1 MEVVDGLAT
10 LNVLT
15 LNAGSSSLKF
25 GVYAVEGDRTRK
37 LQASSVKVEPTAEA
51 FGEAARAATSQV
63 LASGIDVSVVGHRAV
78 FGGAEDLPTI
88 AAPALLDRLEGFAR
102 LDPLHA
108 PGALACL
115 REALRQLPDR
125 PQVVCFDTAFFREMP
140 ESARRLPIPV
150 GDDALLRRY
159 GFHGLSY
166 EYVRDALG
174 DELRG
179 RALIAH
185 LGSGASLAAL
195 RDGRPIDTTM
205 GFSSLGGV
213 LMASRP
219 GDLDPGVLLY
229 LIEERG
235 LSVGDLRTMLE
246 TASGLRAIAGG
257 EGDLR
262 RLLER
267 PHDVRSRAAV
277 DAFVASVVKAVGALS
292 AMLGG
297 LDTLVFTGG
306 VGEHL
311 PEIRARIMR
320 ALEHLGVSADDSANA
335 ASAEVISKPSS
346 RVAVRVIET
355 DENATVARQ
364 AVRIA
369 AEHR

>member
-1 MEVVDGLAT
+1 MGVELGV

-15 LNAGSSSLKF
+15 FNAGSSSLKF
-25 GVYAVEGDRTRK
+25 GVYAVERDRTRR
-37 LQASSVKVEPTAEA
+37 LTASSVNVEPKAEA
-51 FGEAARAATSQV
+51 FGEAASVASSDV

-88 AAPALLDRLEGFAR
+88 ATQVLLDRLEGFTR

-108 PGALACL
+108 PGTIACL
-115 REALRQLPDR
+115 RAALRRFPDR

-140 ESARRLPIPV
+140 EAARRLPIPV

-166 EYVRDALG
+166 DYVRGVLG
-174 DELRG
+174 DELRT
-179 RALIAH
+179 RAIIAH

-195 RDGRPIDTTM
+195 RNGRPIDTTM
-205 GFSSLGGV
+205 GFSTLGGV

-229 LIEERG
+229 LMEEHG
-235 LSVGDLRTMLE
+235 MNVADLRTMLE

-267 PHDVRSRAAV
+267 PNDLGSQAAV
-277 DAFVASVVKAVGALS
+277 DAFVASVVKAVGALG
-292 AMLGG
+292 ATLGG

-311 PEIRARIMR
+311 PEIRARVMR
-320 ALEHLGVSADDSANA
+320 ALEHLGVSADDSANT
-335 ASAEVISKPSS
+335 ASASVISLPTS
-346 RVAVRVIET
+346 RVTVRVIET
-355 DENATVARQ
+355 DENATIARD
-364 AVRIA
+364 AARIVR
-369 AEHR
+369 EHP